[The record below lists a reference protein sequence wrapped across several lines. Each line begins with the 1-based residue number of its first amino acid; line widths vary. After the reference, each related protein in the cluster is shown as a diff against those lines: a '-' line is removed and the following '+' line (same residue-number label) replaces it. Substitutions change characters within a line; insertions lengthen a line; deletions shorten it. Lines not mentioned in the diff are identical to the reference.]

1 LEKTAKILVVDDE
14 PVVQLLLEEVLAQDG
29 HAVTIAGDA
38 AAASAAL
45 DSLGEIDVALVDK
58 NLPDRSGLEV
68 IRQVKER
75 QPDAEVIMITGYP
88 SLDSAIEAM
97 RVGAF
102 DYLVKPFG
110 DINDLRV
117 KVRNACEKRWLIRS
131 EREKQVLERQLV
143 QAQKMEAV
151 GRLAGGIAH
160 DFNNLL
166 VVIQGSAQFIKH
178 VVERDPERAAEVVA
192 KYVDSI
198 LDASASASS
207 MTRQLLAFSR
217 RQVVAPEVL
226 DLNAAVRSTERLVS
240 RLAGESVEVFY
251 QLTEDPWPVEIDRT
265 HIDQLIVNVVVNARD
280 AMPAGGK
287 LTFATRNLELDDG
300 EVGPLLAGSY
310 LELSI
315 ADTGTGM
322 SDEVRQHAFEPF
334 FTTKNEAAGTGLG
347 LPTVQ
352 SITEQAGGEVTLD
365 STPGRGTIVRVY
377 LPASSSSPSATF
389 RVPGPPAR
397 GQGEV
402 ILLVEDDAP
411 VRSVMRQMLEDA
423 GYEVIEAEAGP
434 AGIEL
439 FKSRAG
445 EVALVVTDV
454 VMPGMSGK
462 QLVDQLSALRPGLP
476 ALYTSGYAA
485 DVVIQHGV
493 SGEDVTLVP
502 KPFDEPTLLRAVRTV
517 LDR

>member
-1 LEKTAKILVVDDE
+1 LEKAAKILVVDDE

-29 HAVTIAGDA
+29 HSVTIAGDA

-45 DSLGEIDVALVDK
+45 DTLGEIDVALVDK

-68 IRQVKER
+68 IRQVKQR

-131 EREKQVLERQLV
+131 EREKQALERQLV

-178 VVERDPERAAEVVA
+178 AVERDPEGAAGVVG

-198 LDASASASS
+198 LDASSSASS

-226 DLNAAVRSTERLVS
+226 DLEEAVQSTERLVR
-240 RLAGESVEVFY
+240 RLAGESVEVHY
-251 QLTEDPWPVEIDRT
+251 QLSGDAWPVEIDRT
-265 HIDQLIVNVVVNARD
+265 HIDQLIVNIVVNARD
-280 AMPAGGK
+280 AMPAGGT
-287 LTFATRNLELDDG
+287 LTFATRNVRLDDG
-300 EVGPLLAGSY
+300 EVGPLPTGRY

-315 ADTGTGM
+315 TDTGTGM
-322 SDEVRQHAFEPF
+322 TDEVRSHAFEPF

-352 SITEQAGGEVTLD
+352 SIAEQAGGAVVLE
-365 STPGRGTIVRVY
+365 SSSGKGTVVRTY
-377 LPASSSSPSATF
+377 LPASSSTPSGIF
-389 RVPGPPAR
+389 EVPGPPE
-397 GQGEV
+397 GGHGEV
-402 ILLVEDDAP
+402 ILVVEDDEP
-411 VRSVMRQMLEDA
+411 VRRVMCQMLGDA
-423 GYEVIEAEAGP
+423 GYQVLEADAGRSGLEA
-434 AGIEL
+434 
-439 FKSRAG
+439 FKTRAAD
-445 EVALVVTDV
+445 VAMVVTDV

-462 QLVDQLSALRPGLP
+462 QLVDRLTSIRPGLP
-476 ALYTSGYAA
+476 ALYTSGYAT
-485 DVVIQHGV
+485 DVVVQHGV

-502 KPFDEPTLLRAVRTV
+502 KPFDEPTLLRAVRRV